1 MRIPRDI
8 RDLWAT
14 HYRDCGTEPID
25 LDLERARFVL
35 AAHSGH
41 GGGCLQYLAAMA
53 YSLGSEE

>member
-1 MRIPRDI
+1 MRISRDI
-8 RDLWAT
+8 RDLWAA
-14 HYRDCGTEPID
+14 HYRDCGIEPTD

-35 AAHSGH
+35 TAHSGH